1 MLFSHISDT
10 HLGLVQYGS
19 EEREQDVYHVFNQAI
34 DISIKDHVDFVIF
47 AGDIFHV
54 PNPNGT
60 AVVQM
65 ANALKRLKKNNIDSF
80 FILGDHDISRIRT
93 TPIPYVYHNLEFSR
107 YIGQGNPIEYKGILL
122 VGFDKIRKAEIS
134 QFEEKF
140 KAVDKVANNHTGH
153 RILVMHQGIT
163 EFNKFAGEL
172 QSTDLPKNF
181 TYYAMGH
188 LHDHDIKKFNHLNG
202 PIVYPGS
209 IELTTSEGIKET
221 KKGFLEVDIS
231 GEEARSNWI
240 ELDTR
245 KQFSFKTDYDELAK
259 SIDEISI
266 KIDKMERKPIV
277 EIKIQGENIE
287 TDQIQAQI
295 SRLHTQTLRCFW
307 RITSK
312 EISDSSVFLERPNAI
327 EDEMF
332 RLSINAIGSE
342 PIASFAIKELLPLLA
357 SNQIKEA
364 SQIIIENFEK
374 YKKEKE
380 NDHIS

>member
-19 EEREQDVYHVFNQAI
+19 EERAQDIYDAFNQSI

-60 AVVQM
+60 AIVQM
-65 ANALKRLKKNNIDSF
+65 ANGLKRLKQNKIDSF
-80 FILGDHDISRIRT
+80 FILGEHDISRIRT

-122 VGFDKIRKAEIS
+122 AGFDKIRKAEIS
-134 QFEEKF
+134 QYEEKF
-140 KAVDKVANNHTGH
+140 VQIDKAAQNHSGH
-153 RILVMHQGIT
+153 KILVLHQGVT
-163 EFNKFAGEL
+163 EFNKFAGEI

-188 LHDHDIKKFNHLNG
+188 LHDKDIKQFNHLNG
-202 PIVYPGS
+202 PIAYPGS

-221 KKGFLEVDIS
+221 KKGFFEVDIS
-231 GEEARSNWI
+231 GKEAKLNSI
-240 ELDTR
+240 ELETR
-245 KQFSFKTDYDELAK
+245 PQFSFKTEYTKLSK
-259 SIDEISI
+259 TIDEISD
-266 KIDKMERKPIV
+266 KIADFRKKPLV

-287 TDQIQAQI
+287 TDHIQAQI
-295 SRLHTQTLRCFW
+295 SRLNSLVLRCFW
-307 RITSK
+307 RISTKS
-312 EISDSSVFLERPNAI
+312 ISDSSVFLDRPNVI
-327 EDEMF
+327 DDEMF
-332 RLSINAIGSE
+332 KLSVDALGSE
-342 PIASFAIKELLPLLA
+342 QVASFAIKELLPVLA
-357 SNQIKEA
+357 SGQIKEA

-374 YKKEKE
+374 FKKEKKK
-380 NDHIS
+380 